1 MTPSRLA
8 QSERPCQSIM
18 KQQALGSSS
27 YRPPL
32 DLKTFLGWPRV
43 LVRLPGLYSKLGLRN
58 TDLASSPHHGF
69 QFSESLRYPRAQS
82 RVFSK
87 SAKVPGMSLAP
98 PSTPSSDWRQ
108 VESRIQPVPCPRLQ
122 SLQQAGASC
131 SSSAPLAS
139 LLFSAKPGL
148 RPLWA
153 SAREPRVLARS
164 QGCSRAALTM
174 APFRAELA
182 HGTGVR
188 VQTLRKGLPKMGEWW
203 WQPAARSPAQPDVG
217 VATSQLGPP
226 SLGSRG
232 PIKGKCGS
240 RQREGLLMGPR
251 PCSRWHLQAPSQ
263 E

>member
-27 YRPPL
+27 YRLPL

-43 LVRLPGLYSKLGLRN
+43 LVRLPGLYSKLGLKN

-108 VESRIQPVPCPRLQ
+108 VESRIQPVRDC
-122 SLQQAGASC
+122 SL
-131 SSSAPLAS
+131 
-139 LLFSAKPGL
+139 
-148 RPLWA
+148 
-153 SAREPRVLARS
+153 
-164 QGCSRAALTM
+164 CSRLE
-174 APFRAELA
+174 P
-182 HGTGVR
+182 
-188 VQTLRKGLPKMGEWW
+188 
-203 WQPAARSPAQPDVG
+203 PAAARLLWPPFS
-217 VATSQLGPP
+217 SQP
-226 SLGSRG
+226 SL
-232 PIKGKCGS
+232 
-240 RQREGLLMGPR
+240 
-251 PCSRWHLQAPSQ
+251 A
-263 E
+263 